1 MLALNKVDSRRCVT
15 SSRWAALSRPRRFVR
30 RAAMAKYFV
39 TGATGF
45 IGGRG
50 TPPLVDAG
58 HEGVAI
64 ARDPER
70 AGDLVSLRGDV
81 HPGGIRDP
89 DSLHR
94 PKAGVHGG
102 FHTPRS

>member
-1 MLALNKVDSRRCVT
+1 MLTLNKVDSRRCVT

-50 TPPLVDAG
+50 TPQLVDARP
-58 HEGVAI
+58 EGGAV

-70 AGDLVSLRGDV
+70 AGGLVSLRGDV
-81 HPGGIRDP
+81 HPGGIKGP
-89 DSLHR
+89 GSLHGPTGR
-94 PKAGVHGG
+94 GD
-102 FHTPRS
+102 